1 MKSYIKSPKQIAL
14 RFGQKVRRIRKEHG
28 LTETQLA
35 VAAQMTATA
44 IHDVERGMYATDLYE
59 VLQLAMALKISPE
72 KLLPPLIGY
81 SMKGTVTD
89 GHESR
94 EVAVGA

>member
-14 RFGQKVRRIRKEHG
+14 RFGQMVRRIRKEQG

-44 IHDVERGMYATDLYE
+44 IHDVERGVYSTDIYE
-59 VLQLAMALKISPE
+59 VLQLAMALKISPP
-72 KLLPPLIGY
+72 KLLPSLIGY
-81 SMKGTVTD
+81 STKGAATD
-89 GHESR
+89 ERIS
-94 EVAVGA
+94 ASS